1 MNDRSNRRP
10 PANMLDGM
18 ADIVR
23 DLWQE
28 QPRPTPTDAP
38 ADPEQARVYSVRSA
52 TLPFDALWK
61 VADDP
66 IDWTEALASETP
78 TDRLTDPKKWR
89 TYHQQAERVLRGDT
103 GAYLEVLKAANPMAD
118 LTPYVSS
125 LDVATQDADT
135 LRAAFTVRSELLN
148 SDGRHYLAGMAL
160 RIARDLMAV
169 LPVSAVVVEA
179 RRGEETLLSVSFERN
194 ELYKVRFAF
203 IQPEAFVEKCG
214 GTFAPQA

>member
-23 DLWQE
+23 DLWQA
-28 QPRPTPTDAP
+28 QPSPTPGGEM
-38 ADPEQARVYSVRSA
+38 ADPAQARVYSVPSA

-61 VADDP
+61 VADEP
-66 IDWTEALASETP
+66 IDWTEALSSETP
-78 TDRLTDPKKWR
+78 TDRLTDPQKWK
-89 TYHQQAERVLRGDT
+89 TYHQQAERVLNGDT
-103 GAYLEVLKAANPMAD
+103 SAYLEVLKAANPMAD
-118 LTPYVSS
+118 LTTYVSS

-135 LRAAFTVRSELLN
+135 LRAAFTVREDLLN

-179 RRGEETLLSVSFERN
+179 HKGEETLLSVSFERN

-203 IQPEAFVEKCG
+203 IQPEAFVEQCG
-214 GTFAPQA
+214 GTFAPHS

>member
-61 VADDP
+61 MADDP

-89 TYHQQAERVLRGDT
+89 TYHQQAERVLQGDT

-135 LRAAFTVRSELLN
+135 LRAAFTVRDELLN

-203 IQPEAFVEKCG
+203 IQPEAFVIKCG